1 MRQRLRRWHIEQ
13 FGGFLA
19 KLQTLREGSG
29 TVLDNSM
36 IVLGSGISDGNR
48 HAHDNLPVLLC
59 GGGGKLK
66 PGRHVQFGKEMPM
79 TNLYLS
85 MLDHM
90 GVHTTKLGDSTGK
103 LENI

>member
-36 IVLGSGISDGNR
+36 IVLG
-48 HAHDNLPVLLC
+48 
-59 GGGGKLK
+59 GGKLK
-66 PGRHVQFGKEMPM
+66 PGRHVQFGKETPM

-90 GVHTTKLGDSTGK
+90 GVHTAKLGDSTGK